1 MKLTKSEVQ
10 HVAELAKL
18 QLSEA
23 ELDEYAGQLAQI
35 LAYADQVQAVD
46 TSSVAPTPY
55 ILPLTNVLAHDTA
68 HACLAPEE
76 AIANAPQAEDGY
88 FRVTA
93 VFE

>member
-1 MKLTKSEVQ
+1 MPVSLPKFLHTR
-10 HVAELAKL
+10 
-18 QLSEA
+18 
-23 ELDEYAGQLAQI
+23 
-35 LAYADQVQAVD
+35 DQVQAVD